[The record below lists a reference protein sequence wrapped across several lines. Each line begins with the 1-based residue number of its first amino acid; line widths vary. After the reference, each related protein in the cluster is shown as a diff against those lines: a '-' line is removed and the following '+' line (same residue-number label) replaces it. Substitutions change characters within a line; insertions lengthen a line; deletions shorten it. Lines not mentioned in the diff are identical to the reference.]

1 MASSNSTAS
10 FTAVN
15 DEFSHLDLSGKL
27 IIKVQLGDDIRR
39 IPIHNEEITYDEL
52 LLMMQRVFRGKLEST
67 DEVLIK
73 YRDDDNDLIT
83 IFDSSDLSFA
93 IQCSRILKITLFVNG
108 QPMPLVSDEV
118 KLIRKELQQIRNR
131 CNYLLDRLEPPT
143 KAATDENNVEDVDRN
158 QAVKVVQPTK
168 EFDPLTLK
176 RGSEIDLQNG
186 PQNEDKR
193 SVSPDSV
200 SSLSSQT
207 RQQQSF
213 NNISAPE
220 LKPMNAPSPQS
231 FLSHNPNIP
240 QLQQQ
245 VMGQQSPQQPRFAIQ
260 PQPYPGQFPPS
271 GPPNPNVHNSP
282 NPFPSGPQPSQVS
295 APTSTSNPSQL
306 MGGFPHS
313 LSSGPAPQQPQSVSN
328 YSSPQPQANPQFGA
342 PPPPMGQMRPPYGG
356 GPPPLS
362 GPTGPS
368 QPPSGPQPPFGP
380 FPHGPQQS
388 GPPGPPT
395 SGSNQ
400 GFGQPGNLQA
410 FAQQQQ
416 MHLQQ
421 QQQQQQQQQPQQ
433 QSMPSGPYPVGIGP
447 PPPQMSGPPG
457 TNPYSRGIGPNRPRY
472 PPNPGFPQP
481 SQ

>member
-52 LLMMQRVFRGKLEST
+52 LVMMQRVFRGKLESN

-73 YRDDDNDLIT
+73 YRDEDNDLIT

-108 QPMPLVSDEV
+108 QPMPLETDEV

-143 KAATDENNVEDVDRN
+143 KAVIDENNVEDVDRN
-158 QAVKVVQPTK
+158 QVVKVVQPTK
-168 EFDPLTLK
+168 EFDPLNLK
-176 RGSEIDLQNG
+176 RGLEVELQNG

-207 RQQQSF
+207 RQQNF

-220 LKPMNAPSPQS
+220 LKPINAPSPQS

-240 QLQQQ
+240 QLPQQ
-245 VMGQQSPQQPRFAIQ
+245 VMGQQIPQQPRFTIQ

-295 APTSTSNPSQL
+295 APTSTQNPSQS

-313 LSSGPAPQQPQSVSN
+313 LSSGPAPQQPQSMGN
-328 YSSPQPQANPQFGA
+328 YSSPQPQANPQYGA
-342 PPPPMGQMRPPYGG
+342 PPPPMGQMRPPYAG
-356 GPPPLS
+356 GPPPMS

-368 QPPSGPQPPFGP
+368 QPPSGPQPPLGP

-395 SGSNQ
+395 SGSNP
-400 GFGQPGNLQA
+400 GFGHPGNLQA

-416 MHLQQ
+416 MHS
-421 QQQQQQQQQPQQ
+421 QQPQQ

-457 TNPYSRGIGPNRPRY
+457 ANPYSRGIGPNRPRY
-472 PPNPGFPQP
+472 PPNPGFPQA
-481 SQ
+481 SQQ